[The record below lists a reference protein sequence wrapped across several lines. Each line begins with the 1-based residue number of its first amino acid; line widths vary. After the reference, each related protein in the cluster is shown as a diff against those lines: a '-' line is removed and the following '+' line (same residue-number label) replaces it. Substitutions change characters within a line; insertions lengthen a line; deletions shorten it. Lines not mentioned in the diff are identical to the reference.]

1 MSKSDVTE
9 TELSILDVL
18 WQRGPLPVREI
29 VDVLYGEYRRSLHAS
44 VKSLLDRLIEKDFV
58 EVDTTEYAHR
68 FSAKVD
74 RGEFVGKELQK
85 LVNDHF
91 DGAVAPM
98 LHALVDHAKLS
109 RKDRNAIRRIIE
121 ETED

>member
-1 MSKSDVTE
+1 MTKGDVTD
-9 TELSILDVL
+9 TELAILAVL
-18 WQRGPLPVREI
+18 WDRGLVPVREI

-44 VKSLLDRLIEKDFV
+44 VKSLLERLIEKGFV
-58 EVDTTEYAHR
+58 ERDTSEYAHR
-68 FSAKVD
+68 FSAKVE
-74 RGEFVGKELQK
+74 RAEFVGKELQK

-121 ETED
+121 ETEN